1 MTTPRDAAWYDA
13 QYDNRARIP
22 EHPAILQHWAA
33 TSAAAYA
40 AWPAAL
46 RDLPYGDGAGERL
59 DLFAATRPNAPV
71 LVYIHGGY
79 WRALGKHDQAFVAPP
94 FVQAG
99 AMVVLLDYA
108 LCPQVSIEHIV
119 RQTVRALVWV
129 YRNARGHG
137 GDPRRIVVAGHSA
150 GGHLASMLLACR
162 WPEVEPGLPE
172 RLVASALS
180 ISGVYDLEPL
190 RHAPFLA
197 ADIGLDAASA
207 ARLSPANLPAPPGPL
222 AAVVGADES
231 GEFLRQAGLIRARW
245 GASSVPICEV
255 LPGRHHMD
263 VLHDLADP
271 AARLHHIALGLLG
284 LAA

>member
-1 MTTPRDAAWYDA
+1 MTSARDPAWYDA
-13 QYDNRARIP
+13 QYNNRARIP
-22 EHPAILQHWAA
+22 EHPAILQRWAE

-40 AWPAAL
+40 ACEARL
-46 RDLPYGDGAGERL
+46 DLPYGSGPGEKL
-59 DLFAATRPNAPV
+59 DLFPAARPGAPV

-79 WRALGKHDQAFVAPP
+79 WRALGKRDQAFVAPP

-119 RQTVRALVWV
+119 MQTVRALVWV
-129 YRNARGHG
+129 HRNARAHG

-150 GGHLASMLLACR
+150 GGHLAAMLLACR
-162 WPEVEPGLPE
+162 WPQVERGLPR

-180 ISGVYDLEPL
+180 ISGVYELEPL

-207 ARLSPANLPAPPGPL
+207 ARLSPALMPAPPGPL
-222 AAVVGADES
+222 AAVVGGEES
-231 GEFLRQAGLIRARW
+231 EEFLRQNALIRERW
-245 GASSVPICEV
+245 GRASVPVCET
-255 LPGRHHMD
+255 LPDGNHMN

-284 LAA
+284 LVSE